1 MYYLFITCSYQ
12 FHFLLKRLINLF
24 LYIDIK
30 KGGKKETIES
40 FYSNFS
46 CAIFNYL
53 MQQEFKSEFLQ
64 PFLHVENSYL
74 LIVNIENQDNTVKY
88 YKGNTFV
95 DSTHCCFRHT
105 KTVTTKR
112 KWLIMY
118 EKQEKK
124 RGITMFTTQLY
135 FCLLL
140 WLIKGKQVT
149 IR

>member
-74 LIVNIENQDNTVKY
+74 LIVDIENQDNTVKY

-105 KTVTTKR
+105 KTVYNK
-112 KWLIMY
+112 
-118 EKQEKK
+118 EKMAYYVWETGKKK
-124 RGITMFTTQLY
+124 RYNNVYNLAIFL
-135 FCLLL
+135 FAALAD
-140 WLIKGKQVT
+140 K
-149 IR
+149 R